1 MTLTQKTLE
10 GVIWSFAEQLGR
22 RGVGIAVT
30 LLLAWFLTPA
40 DYGLVSMMAVF
51 LAIATSLMDS
61 GFREALIRLHRAGQ
75 ADFDTAFYT
84 NLVLGLFSYA
94 LLFAAAPFVAL
105 FYNEPRLVILMRVA
119 GIVVII
125 NSFQVVQSAILTRNL
140 NFKIQ
145 LQATIAAGIASGIIA
160 VFFAYMRLGVWALI
174 AQMLSAAFMTTVMLW
189 RLQGWRPSFGFSLES
204 LGSMYHFGCKL
215 FLSGLINTIFKN
227 VYVVV
232 IAKVFSATI
241 AGYYFFADR
250 IKELII
256 SQLVGSIQ
264 AVTYPALASVQ
275 QDDIRLKAGYR
286 KVIQVTTFLLFPIM
300 AMIAALAEPIFLVFL
315 PDQWLPAVPYLQLMC
330 IAGLLYPL
338 HSINLD
344 ILKVK
349 GRSDLFLYIEIF
361 KLVIL
366 TVILSISIRYGVF
379 GILIGQIISSV
390 LAYIPNSYFSS
401 KLINYPVREQMT
413 DCMPGF
419 VLSCAVALMTYG
431 AGFLIPWP
439 AVVKLIVLGSLA
451 AGFYMLCAYIFNVQ
465 ALSFVMVMFREQKAK
480 AGS

>member
-10 GVIWSFAEQLGR
+10 GFIWSFAEQLGR

-40 DYGLVSMMAVF
+40 DYGLVSMMTVF
-51 LAIATSLMDS
+51 LAVATSLMDS

-75 ADFDTAFYT
+75 SDFDTAFYA

-94 LLFAAAPFVAL
+94 LLFAAAPFIAL
-105 FYNEPRLVILMRVA
+105 FYNEPRLVILLRVA

-145 LQATIAAGIASGIIA
+145 LQATIAAGIVSGMIA
-160 VFFAYMRLGVWALI
+160 VFFAYMGLGVWALI

-189 RLQGWRPSFGFSLES
+189 RLQGWRPSLGFNLES

-215 FLSGLINTIFKN
+215 FLSGLIDTTFKN
-227 VYVVV
+227 AYVVV
-232 IAKVFSATI
+232 IAKIFSTTI
-241 AGYYFFADR
+241 AGYYFFADK

-286 KVIQVTTFLLFPIM
+286 KVIQVTTFLLFPVM
-300 AMIAALAEPIFLVFL
+300 AMIAALAEPIFRVFL
-315 PDQWLPAVPYLQLMC
+315 PDKWLPAVPYLQLMC

-338 HSINLD
+338 HSINLN

-349 GRSDLFLYIEIF
+349 GRSDLFLYLEIF
-361 KLVIL
+361 KLAIL
-366 TVILSISIRYGVF
+366 TVILSISIQFGVY

-401 KLINYPVREQMT
+401 KLINYPVREQMA
-413 DCMPGF
+413 DFMPGF
-419 VLSCAVALMTYG
+419 TLSGAVALMTYG
-431 AGFLIPWP
+431 AGVLIE
-439 AVVKLIVLGSLA
+439 L
-451 AGFYMLCAYIFNVQ
+451 Q
-465 ALSFVMVMFREQKAK
+465 ALAELLVFALIALILYFSAAHMLKLQAYLLARQMLESRMRGRA
-480 AGS
+480 